1 MTTDDPEVAKGE
13 GSGPIMDLET
23 PVLKNLRRCRM
34 LVVFG
39 AILVML
45 GPFILMVECYT
56 YGLPGDMVSDWSGQS
71 IIEIVGGGHFEWA
84 ILMLSPG
91 LVILFLAHLDRR
103 NVRRRIPILL
113 LVASIIAIVFPI
125 YLAWSASTVDGNP
138 DIFHIYFDYW
148 HYQTPGGTWSET
160 SWSLYLGGILMSV
173 GGAMALLGTSLRMR
187 ILKKAGLS
195 ASSSEAKD

>member
-1 MTTDDPEVAKGE
+1 MTTDDPEEAKGDE
-13 GSGPIMDLET
+13 SGPINDLEP
-23 PVLKNLRRCRM
+23 PVLKKLWRCRM

-39 AILVML
+39 AILVIL

-56 YGLPGDMVSDWSGQS
+56 YGLPGEMVSDWGVQS
-71 IIEIVGGGHFEWA
+71 VLEIAYGGHFEWA

-103 NVRRRIPILL
+103 NAGRRIPIMLL
-113 LVASIIAIVFPI
+113 FASIVAIIFPI
-125 YLAWSASTVDGNP
+125 YLAWSASAMEGNP

-173 GGAMALLGTSLRMR
+173 GGAMALLGTSFRMR

-195 ASSSEAKD
+195 HRPAKQ